1 MIKSLLALITISILS
16 LPVQATDFSKLVA
29 GHGGDI
35 SSTNKP
41 TLYTYVKSGDTISLQ
56 HFSVTIPFCAI
67 FFFDDLSNALKYGSK
82 NLTVDIERDGLL
94 TVSCVKNSKS
104 LFGHKFLFGIFK
116 NL

>member
-1 MIKSLLALITISILS
+1 MKKALLISLSIAALS

-29 GHGGDI
+29 GQGGDI

-41 TLYTYVKSGDTISLQ
+41 TLYTYVNAGDTISLQ

-67 FFFDDLSNALKYGSK
+67 FFFDDLKNALKYGTE
-82 NLTVDIERDGLL
+82 NLTVDIERDGLIA
-94 TVSCVKNSKS
+94 VSCAKSSNS
-104 LFGHKFLFGIFK
+104 LFGHKFLLGIFK